1 MADESSP
8 LISDE
13 PIPDTHLSLMERF
26 AAWIILSSLILF
38 IGAVV
43 GNDIVPGNTLS
54 ETVQTNFLDPLNQD
68 STQGD
73 AGYNPVDTAAYSVL
87 LVSFV
92 VVISAWLRK
101 IGFPARDQSLIALL
115 PWVFWAALGEVNEDG
130 ALFRDGIGALFVSPL
145 VHFHVALWVVI
156 TAFMSHRVYLS
167 EGVEGRQSVTQLSVI
182 LVLLQVVC
190 FWPQFLYHW
199 DVSLS
204 SPLLW
209 LPLSGIILIIA
220 LHPILVDLLTPIEQG
235 LMQVGIGGCFLHLS
249 AWLSMYFYP
258 LQNNQP
264 ESFWPMAVVML
275 LPLVICLICWSIGRH
290 SRIALHHMG
299 LEPGIIPLGITIDDW
314 ENQRSSTFE
323 RMESL
328 SPMAMLS
335 VPVVLLAMYGQMV
348 DGLATYLGV
357 DHFGYS
363 EKHVLSQKVIE
374 LSGAAWGF
382 AALKFV
388 LAGVVWFLFA
398 SARFEQRHRHLRLL
412 VILCLL
418 TVGLAPGLRDI
429 LRLTLGI

>member
-1 MADESSP
+1 
-8 LISDE
+8 
-13 PIPDTHLSLMERF
+13 
-26 AAWIILSSLILF
+26 
-38 IGAVV
+38 
-43 GNDIVPGNTLS
+43 
-54 ETVQTNFLDPLNQD
+54 
-68 STQGD
+68 
-73 AGYNPVDTAAYSVL
+73 
-87 LVSFV
+87 
-92 VVISAWLRK
+92 
-101 IGFPARDQSLIALL
+101 
-115 PWVFWAALGEVNEDG
+115 
-130 ALFRDGIGALFVSPL
+130 
-145 VHFHVALWVVI
+145 
-156 TAFMSHRVYLS
+156 
-167 EGVEGRQSVTQLSVI
+167 
-182 LVLLQVVC
+182 
-190 FWPQFLYHW
+190 
-199 DVSLS
+199 
-204 SPLLW
+204 
-209 LPLSGIILIIA
+209 
-220 LHPILVDLLTPIEQG
+220 
-235 LMQVGIGGCFLHLS
+235 
-249 AWLSMYFYP
+249 
-258 LQNNQP
+258 
-264 ESFWPMAVVML
+264 
-275 LPLVICLICWSIGRH
+275 
-290 SRIALHHMG
+290 MG